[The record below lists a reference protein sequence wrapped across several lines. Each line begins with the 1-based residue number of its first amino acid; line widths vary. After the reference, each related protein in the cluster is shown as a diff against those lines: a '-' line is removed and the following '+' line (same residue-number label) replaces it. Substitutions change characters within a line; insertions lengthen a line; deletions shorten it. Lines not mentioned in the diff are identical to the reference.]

1 MKYVFVAMNEEYAR
15 EVANWHYDGT
25 YSFYDMAADEDD
37 LKILMNANN
46 WRDMIKAV
54 LDENDELIGWA
65 AFYTEN
71 GEFWLSLGLRP
82 DLTGRG
88 LGEEFVS
95 DCVRQAKSQRKSSE
109 DAIKLHV
116 AVFNQR
122 AIKVYQR
129 VGFMETKKSVRD
141 TPIGQ
146 LDFPEM
152 EKRISR

>member
-1 MKYVFVAMNEEYAR
+1 MNEEYAR
-15 EVANWHYDGT
+15 EVASWHYEGI
-25 YSFYDMAADEDD
+25 YSFYDMAADKDD

-54 LDENDELIGWA
+54 LDESGELTGWA
-65 AFYTEN
+65 AFNMEN

-88 LGEEFVS
+88 LGEKFVS
-95 DCVRQAKSQRKSSE
+95 ACAYNATSEHKSPK

-129 VGFMETKKSVRD
+129 VGFVETKRLVRD
-141 TPIGQ
+141 TPVGS
-146 LDFPEM
+146 LDFLEM
-152 EKRISR
+152 ETRISR